1 MVFCKG
7 TMKSINRVIEEQ
19 THFSEVTSLE
29 ANMKKS
35 SIFLAGMDEVVKNQT
50 LEETSFSTGEFLSDI

>member
-1 MVFCKG
+1 
-7 TMKSINRVIEEQ
+7 MKSINRVIEEQ